1 MHTADIIPLIFVGG
15 VLAVLMGRLISSFL
29 KAKLV

>member
-1 MHTADIIPLIFVGG
+1 MYTADIIPLIFVGG
-15 VLAVLMGRLISSFL
+15 VLAMLTGRLISSFL

>member
-1 MHTADIIPLIFVGG
+1 MHTADIIPLMFVGG
-15 VLAVLMGRLISSFL
+15 VLTILTGRLISSFL